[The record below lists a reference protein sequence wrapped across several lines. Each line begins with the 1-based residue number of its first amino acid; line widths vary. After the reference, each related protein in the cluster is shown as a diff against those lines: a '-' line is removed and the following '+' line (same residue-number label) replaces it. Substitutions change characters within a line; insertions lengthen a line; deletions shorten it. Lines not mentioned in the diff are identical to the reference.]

1 MPKAKGGEHFHK
13 GKSTPDIVSG
23 VQTLAEL
30 GLEEKQ
36 SERWQKVAS
45 IPQKLFDDW
54 IANSNA
60 ACPRRGPAAPW
71 WAGRRWAAPWDAAPG
86 GAHGGSNHTG
96 RGAVDRGGAGRAHIC
111 VPGSIGIRE
120 EVKLW

>member
-1 MPKAKGGEHFHK
+1 MLAAMPKAKGGQPYQK

-36 SERWQKVAS
+36 SARWQKVAS

-54 IANSNA
+54 IANSKKLNTS
-60 ACPRRGPAAPW
+60 
-71 WAGRRWAAPWDAAPG
+71 
-86 GAHGGSNHTG
+86 GALRLARH
-96 RGAVDRGGAGRAHIC
+96 
-111 VPGSIGIRE
+111 P
-120 EVKLW
+120 K